1 MNETLV
7 EATMLGIATISSA
20 ILLVRVGS
28 LRYPARHRLRPG
40 VEWQGRARGATR
52 PVVRLVLHLWPV
64 GLLTLIYPIASQRM
78 AGTTVGGAEL
88 TSLLL
93 AASLT
98 VPWLSQGVC
107 MPFYRAVGPLVPAG
121 DIDAIRRRFCEV
133 WPVTFAQSL
142 PTILLFAVPAQL
154 ATGWSMT
161 TMGAYVALC
170 ILDLAFAQSL
180 VLTNLGRERF
190 AWALAWTG
198 YAAPLLVFPTLWFL
212 PPLLGL
218 LPQLLTLRRF
228 LPFHPDR
235 RDHVEVIRD
244 VAGGLLLG
252 SVLWADK
259 LCYLLVAGALFPVET
274 VFLALLPA
282 ILAYNYYF
290 ICLAPKLDSSVSS
303 LRAAMEREPLD
314 RLGSYSEE
322 LSARVETSVARTA
335 VVGAGLVFTISWAM
349 ISFRSESGAL
359 VVAVAVASWMFM
371 LITIL
376 TYKLDYIGQRRSA
389 QGWSALHLLLCVA
402 VFVGL
407 PAGPAAYFTLAAIE
421 AIMLIGLLRA
431 CLHVWRAPAYTFF
444 WRHAT
449 AW

>member
-1 MNETLV
+1 
-7 EATMLGIATISSA
+7 ML
-20 ILLVRVGS
+20 R
-28 LRYPARHRLRPG
+28 G
-40 VEWQGRARGATR
+40 VEWRGRIRAATR
-52 PVVRLVLHLWPV
+52 PVAELVLHLWPV
-64 GLLTLIYPIASQRM
+64 LLLTLIYPIATQRM

-93 AASLT
+93 AVSLT

-107 MPFYRAVGPLVPAG
+107 MPFYRAIGPLTQAG
-121 DIDAIRRRFCEV
+121 DTDAIRRRFCEI

-142 PTILLFAVPAQL
+142 PTILLFAVPVQV

-161 TMGAYVALC
+161 TMAAYVALC
-170 ILDLAFAQSL
+170 ALDLAFAQSL

-198 YAAPLLVFPTLWFL
+198 YAAPLLVVPTLWFL

-218 LPQLLTLRRF
+218 LPQLIALRRF
-228 LPFHPDR
+228 LSVRPDR
-235 RDHVEVIRD
+235 MDLVGVLRD
-244 VAGGLLLG
+244 VARGLLLG

-259 LCYLLVAGALFPVET
+259 LCYFLVAGALFPVET

-290 ICLAPKLDSSVSS
+290 IRLAPELDSYVSA

-314 RLGSYSEE
+314 KLSGYSED
-322 LSARVETSVARTA
+322 LSLRVEASVARA
-335 VVGAGLVFTISWAM
+335 AFVGAFLVFAISWAVT
-349 ISFRSESGAL
+349 SFRPEDGTL

-389 QGWSALHLLLCVA
+389 QRWSALHLLLCVA
-402 VFVGL
+402 VFVSL
-407 PAGPAAYFTLAAIE
+407 PSGSVAYFTLAAVE
-421 AIMLIGLLRA
+421 AVLLVGLQRA
-431 CLHVWRAPAYTFF
+431 CLRVWRVPAYTFF